1 MFLSLLGRF
10 HLKGTFRMWER
21 FSSGVLGNVNTWLL
35 SRLCSLAKN
44 VRATK
49 FNMVVSFDLNWVIG
63 KSWFPTDL
71 AWKTTL
77 TVYYCLKLPL
87 SLLRTAQN
95 HPMVGTPFT
104 MLWYYF
110 ARYTLFESFLFGRH
124 LWIINSYYFRDIWEF
139 KCSLQRNV
147 VKSRVHSCSSL

>member
-1 MFLSLLGRF
+1 M
-10 HLKGTFRMWER
+10 E
-21 FSSGVLGNVNTWLL
+21 
-35 SRLCSLAKN
+35 
-44 VRATK
+44 
-49 FNMVVSFDLNWVIG
+49 
-63 KSWFPTDL
+63 
-71 AWKTTL
+71 TTL

-124 LWIINSYYFRDIWEF
+124 LQIDGLLLTLITSVICENL
-139 KCSLQRNV
+139 SLAY
-147 VKSRVHSCSSL
+147 KETS